1 MIKHIILWRYADR
14 LSEEERIREG
24 QRIRD
29 GLEGLYGRIDGLEEI
44 HVYLNQMPTSN
55 YDIMLECVLK
65 DAEALQGYAVHPEHV
80 KVKDGIIVPVTKDRV
95 CFDFEM

>member
-14 LSEEERIREG
+14 LSEEERISAG
-24 QRIRD
+24 KHIKD
-29 GLEGLYGRIDGLEEI
+29 GLEGLNGRIDGLESI

-55 YDIMLECVLK
+55 YDIMLECILR
-65 DAEALQGYAVHPEHV
+65 DADALQGYAVHPEHV